1 MYDDIVLKIP
11 RDYEKVELN
20 QDDSGDFIRFAVKQP
35 DEAVKDLTGW
45 SGRVVAYSSP
55 TGTTYMVSGAIALI
69 SGSEGTC
76 SYTVTGTDTDT
87 GGRFPAYLILTSGV
101 QVVTVAGWQIHV
113 MPRAAVPTLTE
124 YCTVQDVLGDANAYS
139 LLRLEDYAVMDV
151 LDKIQK
157 HSANID
163 KKIGAQSSS
172 DEVIVQLCKY
182 MVLCDI
188 ASGLPA
194 AKASGEDRISLLGVV
209 AKWES
214 YIRDTLADYGYGVP
228 APLFTLP

>member
-1 MYDDIVLKIP
+1 MYDNIQLRVP

-20 QDDSGDFIRFAVKQP
+20 QNDSGDYIRIAVHQP
-35 DEAVKDLTGW
+35 DESVKDLTGW

-55 TGTTYMVSGAIALI
+55 TGTTYMVSGAITVI
-69 SGSEGTC
+69 SGSEGTV
-76 SYTVTGTDTDT
+76 SYAVTGTDTDT

-113 MPRAAVPTLTE
+113 LPRGMVPTLTE
-124 YCTVQDVLGDANAYS
+124 YCTVEDVLGDSNAYS
-139 LLRLEDYAVMDV
+139 LLRLEDYPIMDI

-163 KKIGAQSSS
+163 KKIGTQSSS

-182 MVLCDI
+182 MVLADI
-188 ASGLPA
+188 GSGLPA
-194 AKASGEDRISLLGVV
+194 AKAQGEDRISLLGVV

-214 YIRDTLADYGYGVP
+214 YIRETLADFGYGVP
-228 APLFTLP
+228 APLFSAP